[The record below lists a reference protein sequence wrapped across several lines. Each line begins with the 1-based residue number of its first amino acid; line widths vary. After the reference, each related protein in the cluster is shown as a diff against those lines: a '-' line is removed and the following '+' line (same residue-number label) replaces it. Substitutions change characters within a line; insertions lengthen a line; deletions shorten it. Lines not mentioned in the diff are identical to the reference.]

1 MLSFDLETIRKEAM
15 AACATQFERID
26 TIALHNTQK
35 VLDAYKK
42 AQISSYQFAGTS

>member
-26 TIALHNTQK
+26 TIALHNTQ
-35 VLDAYKK
+35 
-42 AQISSYQFAGTS
+42 